1 MIEKGYAVG
10 DGNSGQYRIP
20 QNGWFGNS
28 LLLDFTN
35 ADATNWWMSKRAYYS
50 MTSGLMALKLMV
62 AKWSGEKTRRSRM
75 ERQDLRCAT
84 FTRQNM

>member
-10 DGNSGQYRIP
+10 DGNGGQYRIP

-35 ADATNWWMSKRAYYS
+35 ADATNWWMSKRAYLFDDIGIDGFK
-50 MTSGLMALKLMV
+50 TDGGEMV
-62 AKWSGEKTRRSRM
+62 WGKTRRSRM